1 MNDLDKISEDRK
13 RRKKKQRLN
22 TTEKSKIFHF
32 NACISVINLNG
43 L

>member
-1 MNDLDKISEDRK
+1 MNDLDQISEDRK

-22 TTEKSKIFHF
+22 TTEKSKIVHF
-32 NACISVINLNG
+32 NAHISVINLNG